1 MMSWYVEVKAFP
13 KEAHLPSRECF
24 LALIS
29 DHLKDH
35 IVALPCMLLQG
46 DFKGAASRYAI
57 SYRGVEQFMAP
68 VQAGSV
74 LKPNVHILA
83 LCAHEEALA
92 QALQE
97 APYGEQDLYVLFQSL
112 DRSNELVR
120 RWVFAEYPDYREV
133 QAVGFYAL
141 AQPQEALVVLPGA
154 RDFDGHVIDEDT
166 LEEMRRQNT
175 LPDRLWANSVWC
187 TLQWFFSL
195 GAERGPVTFP
205 PEIRTMFARHFGD
218 DLLIGTNED

>member
-1 MMSWYVEVKAFP
+1 MSWYVEVKAFP
-13 KEAHLPSRECF
+13 KEAHLPSRERF

-29 DHLKDH
+29 DHLKDQ

-46 DFKGAASRYAI
+46 DFKGAASPYAI
-57 SYRGVEQFMAP
+57 SYRGVEQFMTP
-68 VQAGSV
+68 GFL
-74 LKPNVHILA
+74 LKPDVHVLA
-83 LCAHEEALA
+83 LCAHEDALA

-97 APYGEQDLYVLFQSL
+97 APYGEQDLYVLFRSL
-112 DRSNELVR
+112 DCSNELVR
-120 RWVFAEYPDYREV
+120 RWVFAEYHDYREE

-166 LEEMRRQNT
+166 LEEMDRQNT
-175 LPDRLWANSVWC
+175 LPDRLWANAVYCS
-187 TLQWFFSL
+187 LQWFFSL

-205 PEIRTMFARHFGD
+205 PEIRTIFARHFGD
-218 DLLIGTNED
+218 DLLIGTNQD